1 VRFGI
6 VSRVTDKLDNFI
18 FVTKVDK
25 NNASVVSTAGNPTG
39 YGDFLTDMFFIDLGT
54 IVCSHVHSS

>member
-1 VRFGI
+1 VRIGI
-6 VSRVTDKLDNFI
+6 VCGVTDELDDFI

-25 NNASVVSTAGNPTG
+25 DNASVVSSAGDPTG